1 MGDRRLQDI
10 VSLQSRIEVLESH
23 IDDQYVARSS
33 LEKQN
38 EMLAYQNQVM
48 TYQIYNADKS
58 VQDQLPDY
66 TLKPNRQTAP
76 KSTGGQTANFSLRRS
91 PALNPYVKHPK
102 VKKNHFTRSKKKE
115 EDDRRRIARIATL
128 RSLYNFPK

>member
-10 VSLQSRIEVLESH
+10 QSLQSRIEVLESH
-23 IDDQYVARSS
+23 IDEQYIARSS

-38 EMLAYQNQVM
+38 EMLSFQNHVM
-48 TYQIYNADKS
+48 TYQIYNAEKS

-66 TLKPNRQTAP
+66 TLQPNRRTSP
-76 KSTGGQTANFSLRRS
+76 KSTGGQTINFSLRSR
-91 PALNPYVKHPK
+91 PALNPYAKHPK
-102 VKKNHFTRSKKKE
+102 VNKNHFTRSKKRE
-115 EDDRRRIARIATL
+115 EDDKRRIERIATL